1 MNCCSPETPNRDMM
15 TVGRIVTLNATE
27 RFFTTVSDMDL
38 SSAIRFNVPRN
49 VRVFDMFGRPISF
62 SDLFPGLRVEVR
74 HASFMT
80 ASIPPQTTAF
90 EIRVLRQNMG
100 PQRPPMPPMPSNDRN
115 ECCDRNDRDWDWDW
129 DRNMNRPDRD
139 DRY

>member
-1 MNCCSPETPNRDMM
+1 MNCCSPENPQNQNRDMM
-15 TVGRIVTLNATE
+15 TIGRIVTVNTDE

-38 SSAIRFNVPRN
+38 SSLIRFNVPRN

-90 EIRVLRQNMG
+90 EIRVLRQNECY
-100 PQRPPMPPMPSNDRN
+100 DRN
-115 ECCDRNDRDWDWDW
+115 SRDWDW
-129 DRNMNRPDRD
+129 NMNRPDRN